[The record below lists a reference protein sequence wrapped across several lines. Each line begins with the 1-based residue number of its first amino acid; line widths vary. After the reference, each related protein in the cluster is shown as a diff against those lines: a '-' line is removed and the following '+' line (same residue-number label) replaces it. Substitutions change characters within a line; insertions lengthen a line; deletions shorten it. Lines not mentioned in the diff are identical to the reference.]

1 MINVVIA
8 DDHSIVRRGFR
19 QIIEETQD
27 IRVVAEVADGPAL
40 LAWLRQGHCDIIVLD
55 LSMPGQNGLEL
66 LGELRSLYPDL
77 AILILSMHPEDQY
90 AVRALKS
97 GASGYMNKEHAAE
110 FLAPALRKIAS
121 GGRYVSDTLA
131 EMLAFNLGGD
141 GAQAPHESL
150 SNREFQVLVML
161 AQGKTAS
168 AIADDLSIS
177 VKTVS
182 TYRAR
187 ILEKLNLGS
196 NAELVRY
203 ALEKSLI

>member
-19 QIIEETQD
+19 QVIEETPD
-27 IRVVAEVADGPAL
+27 LRVVGDVADGSAL
-40 LAWLRQGHCDIIVLD
+40 LAWLRQGSCDIVVLD
-55 LSMPGQNGLEL
+55 LSMPGRNGIEL
-66 LGELRSLYPDL
+66 IEELRALYPSL
-77 AILILSMHPEDQY
+77 SILVMSMHAEDQY
-90 AVRALKS
+90 AVRALKA
-97 GASGYMNKEHAAE
+97 GAAGYMNKEHAAE
-110 FLAPALRKIAS
+110 SLAPALRKIAS

-131 EMLAFNLGGD
+131 EMLAFNLTSD
-141 GAQAPHESL
+141 DARSPHETL
-150 SNREFQVLVML
+150 SNREFQVLVLL

-168 AIADDLSIS
+168 AIAADLMIS

-187 ILEKLNLGS
+187 ILEKLGLTS
-196 NAELVRY
+196 NAEMVRY

>member
-1 MINVVIA
+1 MINVVIV

-40 LAWLRQGHCDIIVLD
+40 LAWLRQGRCDIVVLD

-66 LGELRSLYPDL
+66 LEELRSLYPDL

-90 AVRALKS
+90 AVRVLKS
-97 GASGYMNKEHAAE
+97 GAAGYMNKEYAAE
-110 FLAPALRKIAS
+110 FLGPALRKIGS

-141 GAQAPHESL
+141 GTQAPHESL

>member
-19 QIIEETQD
+19 QVIEETPD
-27 IRVVAEVADGPAL
+27 LRVVGDVADGAAL
-40 LAWLRQGHCDIIVLD
+40 LAWLRQGSCDIVVLD
-55 LSMPGQNGLEL
+55 LSMPGRNGIEL
-66 LGELRSLYPDL
+66 IEELRALYPSL
-77 AILILSMHPEDQY
+77 SILVMSMHAEDQY
-90 AVRALKS
+90 AVRALKA
-97 GASGYMNKEHAAE
+97 GAAGYMNKEHAAE
-110 FLAPALRKIAS
+110 SLAPALRKIAS

-131 EMLAFNLGGD
+131 EMLAFNLTSD
-141 GAQAPHESL
+141 DAQSPHETL
-150 SNREFQVLVML
+150 SNREFQVLVLL

-168 AIADDLSIS
+168 AIAADLMIS

-187 ILEKLNLGS
+187 ILEKLGLTS
-196 NAELVRY
+196 NAEMVRY